1 MSKFSSLYHR
11 IPDKIRS
18 YFPCIVTVFL
28 LIFIPACAILFQNL
42 EGENESLEDRMFR
55 RFTREL
61 FCQEA
66 ASNTVNLHYTLK
78 NPEDY
83 GIDYA
88 PVTFGNIE
96 SDKETVLATVEN
108 LEKKLDNY
116 SKEKLSVENRL
127 TYEILEY
134 YTDIVKGDAEYLLY
148 DEPLG
153 LVSGVQT
160 QLPVVLSEYALDTR
174 EDVETYLELMKTT
187 TDYFEQIAVFERKKS
202 EAGLF
207 MSDEA
212 AEQVIEQCNAFINM
226 KESNYLISSFVE
238 RIQQIKDMT
247 DKEKSDYIQENA
259 LILETYILPAYQK
272 LISEI
277 EKLKGTGKNE
287 RGLCYLPEGKDYYEQ
302 EVQAMVGS
310 DRTIK
315 EMKLMT
321 QAQILDDL
329 EAMEQVLGIERSE
342 SGENP
347 GTDETS
353 AAAEVSAGIS
363 LSGKVLVG
371 EVSIDAAVSCE
382 EMMAE
387 ENPVTILQDL
397 KEKISGA
404 FPELSDTTV
413 QVKYVPEAMEEH
425 LSPAFYMIPA
435 IDDYEQNVIYVNQAY
450 MGNTLTLFTTL
461 AHEGYPGH
469 LYQTVYFSET
479 NPDPVRMS
487 FGFGGYVEGWATY
500 AEMCSYYLA
509 PLTKQQATLLQKN
522 NSILL
527 GLYSLAD
534 IGIHYEGWS
543 LLDTIAFF
551 SNYGITQTVK
561 IEEIYD
567 LIIGS
572 PGNYLKYYIGYLEFL
587 ELKRDWMK
595 EKGEDFS
602 QKEFHKAVL
611 SVGPAPFELVQKYAE
626 LLAEEKTEK

>member
-28 LIFIPACAILFQNL
+28 LIFIPAGAILFQNL

-187 TDYFEQIAVFERKKS
+187 TDYFKQIAVFERKKS

>member
-28 LIFIPACAILFQNL
+28 LIFIPAGAILFQNL

-153 LVSGVQT
+153 LVSGAQT
-160 QLPVVLSEYALDTR
+160 QLPVVLSEFSLDTR

-587 ELKRDWMK
+587 ELKKDWMK

-602 QKEFHKAVL
+602 QKEFHEAVL

>member
-28 LIFIPACAILFQNL
+28 LIFIPAGAIFFQNPD
-42 EGENESLEDRMFR
+42 GENESLEDRMFR

-61 FCQEA
+61 FCQQA

-153 LVSGVQT
+153 LVSGAQT
-160 QLPVVLSEYALDTR
+160 QLPVVLSEFSLDTR

-404 FPELSDTTV
+404 FPEMSDTTV

-587 ELKRDWMK
+587 ELKKDWMK

-602 QKEFHKAVL
+602 QKEFHEAVL

>member
-28 LIFIPACAILFQNL
+28 LIFIPAGAILFQNL

>member
-28 LIFIPACAILFQNL
+28 LIFIPAGAIFFQNPD
-42 EGENESLEDRMFR
+42 GENESLEDRMFR

-61 FCQEA
+61 FCQQA

-153 LVSGVQT
+153 LVSGAQT
-160 QLPVVLSEYALDTR
+160 QLPVVLSEFSLDTR

-404 FPELSDTTV
+404 FPKLSDTTV

>member
-28 LIFIPACAILFQNL
+28 LIFIPAGAILFQNL

-534 IGIHYEGWS
+534 IGVHYEGWS

>member
-28 LIFIPACAILFQNL
+28 LIFIPAGAIFFQNPD
-42 EGENESLEDRMFR
+42 GENESLEDRMFR

-153 LVSGVQT
+153 LVSGAQT
-160 QLPVVLSEYALDTR
+160 QLPVVLSEFSLDTR

-551 SNYGITQTVK
+551 SNYGITQIVK

>member
-28 LIFIPACAILFQNL
+28 LIFIPAGAILFQNL

-127 TYEILEY
+127 TYKILEY

>member
-28 LIFIPACAILFQNL
+28 LIFIPAGAILFQNL

-55 RFTREL
+55 RFNREL

-551 SNYGITQTVK
+551 SNYGITHTVK

>member
-28 LIFIPACAILFQNL
+28 LIFIPAGAIFFQNPD
-42 EGENESLEDRMFR
+42 GENESLEDRMFR

-61 FCQEA
+61 FCQQA

-153 LVSGVQT
+153 LVSGAQT
-160 QLPVVLSEYALDTR
+160 QLPVVLSEFSLDTR

-287 RGLCYLPEGKDYYEQ
+287 RGLRYLPEGKDYYEQ

-602 QKEFHKAVL
+602 QKEFHEAVL

>member
-28 LIFIPACAILFQNL
+28 LIFIPAGAIFFQNPD
-42 EGENESLEDRMFR
+42 GENESLEDRMFR

-153 LVSGVQT
+153 LVSGAQT
-160 QLPVVLSEYALDTR
+160 QLPVVLSEFSLDTR

-187 TDYFEQIAVFERKKS
+187 TDYFVQIAVFERKKS

-272 LISEI
+272 LVSEI

-329 EAMEQVLGIERSE
+329 EAMEQVLGIERPE
-342 SGENP
+342 SGKNP

-371 EVSIDAAVSCE
+371 EVSIDAAVSGE

-611 SVGPAPFELVQKYAE
+611 SVGPAPFELVEKYAE

>member
-28 LIFIPACAILFQNL
+28 LIFIPAGAIFFQNPD
-42 EGENESLEDRMFR
+42 GENESLEDRMFR

-153 LVSGVQT
+153 LVSGAQT
-160 QLPVVLSEYALDTR
+160 QLPVVLSEFSLDTR

-371 EVSIDAAVSCE
+371 EVSIDAAVSCD

-551 SNYGITQTVK
+551 SNYGITQIVK

>member
-28 LIFIPACAILFQNL
+28 LIFIPAGAIFFQNPD
-42 EGENESLEDRMFR
+42 GENESLEDRMFR

-61 FCQEA
+61 FCQQA

-153 LVSGVQT
+153 LVSGAQT
-160 QLPVVLSEYALDTR
+160 QLPVVLSEFSLDTR

-272 LISEI
+272 LVSEI

-587 ELKRDWMK
+587 ELKKDWMK

-602 QKEFHKAVL
+602 QKEFHEAVL

>member
-28 LIFIPACAILFQNL
+28 LIFIPAGAILFQNL

-587 ELKRDWMK
+587 ELKKDWMK

-602 QKEFHKAVL
+602 QKEFHEAVL

>member
-1 MSKFSSLYHR
+1 
-11 IPDKIRS
+11 
-18 YFPCIVTVFL
+18 
-28 LIFIPACAILFQNL
+28 
-42 EGENESLEDRMFR
+42 
-55 RFTREL
+55 
-61 FCQEA
+61 
-66 ASNTVNLHYTLK
+66 
-78 NPEDY
+78 
-83 GIDYA
+83 
-88 PVTFGNIE
+88 
-96 SDKETVLATVEN
+96 
-108 LEKKLDNY
+108 
-116 SKEKLSVENRL
+116 
-127 TYEILEY
+127 
-134 YTDIVKGDAEYLLY
+134 
-148 DEPLG
+148 
-153 LVSGVQT
+153 
-160 QLPVVLSEYALDTR
+160 
-174 EDVETYLELMKTT
+174 
-187 TDYFEQIAVFERKKS
+187 
-202 EAGLF
+202 
-207 MSDEA
+207 
-212 AEQVIEQCNAFINM
+212 
-226 KESNYLISSFVE
+226 
-238 RIQQIKDMT
+238 
-247 DKEKSDYIQENA
+247 
-259 LILETYILPAYQK
+259 
-272 LISEI
+272 
-277 EKLKGTGKNE
+277 
-287 RGLCYLPEGKDYYEQ
+287 
-302 EVQAMVGS
+302 
-310 DRTIK
+310 
-315 EMKLMT
+315 MKLMT

>member
-28 LIFIPACAILFQNL
+28 LIFIPAGAILFQNL

-363 LSGKVLVG
+363 LLGKVLVG

>member
-28 LIFIPACAILFQNL
+28 LIFIPAGAIFFQNPD
-42 EGENESLEDRMFR
+42 GENESLEDRMFR

-61 FCQEA
+61 FCQQA

-153 LVSGVQT
+153 LVSGAQT
-160 QLPVVLSEYALDTR
+160 QLPVVLSEFSLDTR

-587 ELKRDWMK
+587 ELKKDWMK

-602 QKEFHKAVL
+602 QKEFHEAVL

>member
-28 LIFIPACAILFQNL
+28 LIFIPAGAIFFQNPD
-42 EGENESLEDRMFR
+42 GENESLEDRMFR

-153 LVSGVQT
+153 LVSGAQT
-160 QLPVVLSEYALDTR
+160 QLPVVLSEFSLDTR

-272 LISEI
+272 LVSEI

-567 LIIGS
+567 LIIRS

-611 SVGPAPFELVQKYAE
+611 SVGPAPFELVEKYAE

>member
-1 MSKFSSLYHR
+1 
-11 IPDKIRS
+11 
-18 YFPCIVTVFL
+18 
-28 LIFIPACAILFQNL
+28 
-42 EGENESLEDRMFR
+42 
-55 RFTREL
+55 
-61 FCQEA
+61 
-66 ASNTVNLHYTLK
+66 
-78 NPEDY
+78 
-83 GIDYA
+83 
-88 PVTFGNIE
+88 
-96 SDKETVLATVEN
+96 
-108 LEKKLDNY
+108 
-116 SKEKLSVENRL
+116 
-127 TYEILEY
+127 
-134 YTDIVKGDAEYLLY
+134 
-148 DEPLG
+148 
-153 LVSGVQT
+153 
-160 QLPVVLSEYALDTR
+160 
-174 EDVETYLELMKTT
+174 
-187 TDYFEQIAVFERKKS
+187 
-202 EAGLF
+202 
-207 MSDEA
+207 
-212 AEQVIEQCNAFINM
+212 
-226 KESNYLISSFVE
+226 
-238 RIQQIKDMT
+238 MT

-371 EVSIDAAVSCE
+371 EVSIDAAVSCG

>member
-28 LIFIPACAILFQNL
+28 LIFIPAGAILFQNL

-247 DKEKSDYIQENA
+247 DKEKSDYI
-259 LILETYILPAYQK
+259 
-272 LISEI
+272 
-277 EKLKGTGKNE
+277 
-287 RGLCYLPEGKDYYEQ
+287 
-302 EVQAMVGS
+302 
-310 DRTIK
+310 
-315 EMKLMT
+315 
-321 QAQILDDL
+321 
-329 EAMEQVLGIERSE
+329 
-342 SGENP
+342 
-347 GTDETS
+347 
-353 AAAEVSAGIS
+353 
-363 LSGKVLVG
+363 
-371 EVSIDAAVSCE
+371 
-382 EMMAE
+382 
-387 ENPVTILQDL
+387 
-397 KEKISGA
+397 
-404 FPELSDTTV
+404 
-413 QVKYVPEAMEEH
+413 H
-425 LSPAFYMIPA
+425 
-435 IDDYEQNVIYVNQAY
+435 
-450 MGNTLTLFTTL
+450 
-461 AHEGYPGH
+461 
-469 LYQTVYFSET
+469 
-479 NPDPVRMS
+479 
-487 FGFGGYVEGWATY
+487 
-500 AEMCSYYLA
+500 
-509 PLTKQQATLLQKN
+509 
-522 NSILL
+522 
-527 GLYSLAD
+527 
-534 IGIHYEGWS
+534 
-543 LLDTIAFF
+543 
-551 SNYGITQTVK
+551 
-561 IEEIYD
+561 
-567 LIIGS
+567 
-572 PGNYLKYYIGYLEFL
+572 
-587 ELKRDWMK
+587 
-595 EKGEDFS
+595 
-602 QKEFHKAVL
+602 
-611 SVGPAPFELVQKYAE
+611 
-626 LLAEEKTEK
+626 

>member
-28 LIFIPACAILFQNL
+28 LIFIPAGAILFQNL

-153 LVSGVQT
+153 LLSGVQT